1 MPTAGDKALD
11 SDMILA
17 AQAVLI
23 EHEWQQETV
32 IATTNL
38 RHLARFFTARDWRD
52 IR

>member
-23 EHEWQQETV
+23 EHEWQHSEEKVARRLYVEIGLQY
-32 IATTNL
+32 L
-38 RHLARFFTARDWRD
+38 RTYR
-52 IR
+52 